1 MPKTARLAAT
11 LTLTAAAVCGPLAG
25 PALAAPEP
33 TAPQPAVQGL
43 YAPSALVLTV
53 GHGEN
58 SATVTPERAV
68 TLSCAPKPGGTHP
81 APVDACAELR
91 YSGGDFEV
99 LSGSA
104 GAMCTKQYDPVVVTV
119 HGVWQGKRV
128 AYERTF
134 ANECLKDSAASVL
147 YSF

>member
-11 LTLTAAAVCGPLAG
+11 LTLTAAAVCGPFAG
-25 PALAAPEP
+25 PALADPAPV
-33 TAPQPAVQGL
+33 AKSL

-53 GHGEN
+53 GHGET
-58 SATVTPERAV
+58 SVTVTPERAV

-81 APVDACAELR
+81 APADACAELR
-91 YSGGDFEV
+91 GSGGDFDA
-99 LSGSA
+99 LSANA
-104 GAMCTKQYDPVVVTV
+104 GAMCTKQYDPVIVTV

>member
-33 TAPQPAVQGL
+33 AAKGL

-53 GHGEN
+53 GHGET

-68 TLSCAPKPGGTHP
+68 TLSCAPRPAGTHP
-81 APVDACAELR
+81 APADACAELR
-91 YSGGDFEV
+91 DSGGDFEA
-99 LSGSA
+99 LSRSA
-104 GAMCTKQYDPVVVTV
+104 GAMCTKQFDPVIVTV

-134 ANECLKDSAASVL
+134 ANECVKDSAASVL
-147 YSF
+147 YAF

>member
-1 MPKTARLAAT
+1 MSAPFEAFFLAADNGRAGQR
-11 LTLTAAAVCGPLAG
+11 LCIHHPPRRGEPARGAVLHLHAFAEEMNKSRRMVALQAR
-25 PALAAPEP
+25 ALAEAGF
-33 TAPQPAVQGL
+33 AVLQIDL
-43 YAPSALVLTV
+43 
-53 GHGEN
+53 HG
-58 SATVTPERAV
+58 
-68 TLSCAPKPGGTHP
+68 CG
-81 APVDACAELR
+81 D
-91 YSGGDFEV
+91 SGGDFEV